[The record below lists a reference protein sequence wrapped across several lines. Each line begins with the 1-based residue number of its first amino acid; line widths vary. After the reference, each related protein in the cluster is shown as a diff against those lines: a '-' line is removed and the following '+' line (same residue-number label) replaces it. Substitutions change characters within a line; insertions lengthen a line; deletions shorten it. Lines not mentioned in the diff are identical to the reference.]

1 MKKFAM
7 LMAGGAGNRMKN
19 PVPKQFAE
27 LAGKPVL
34 MHTFDIFRK
43 YDPEMEFI
51 LVLPETE
58 TDQWNQLVA
67 KHRFGIGYQLALGG
81 ETRFH
86 SVKNG
91 LKLIP
96 DDGIVFIHD
105 AVRPLVSV
113 ETITNCYQTALNKG
127 NAIPVVAVA
136 ESIRKVKGNNNKAVD
151 RSRYFLVQTPQTFK
165 TDLIKKAYRHEYS
178 PSFTDDASVLEA
190 AGEKINLVDGNR
202 ENIKITFPE
211 DLTQVELLLQKN
223 RKII

>member
-1 MKKFAM
+1 
-7 LMAGGAGNRMKN
+7 MAGGAGNRMKN

-34 MHTFDIFRK
+34 MYTFDIFRK
-43 YDPEMEFI
+43 YDPEIEFI

-67 KHRFGIGYQLALGG
+67 KHKFEIGYQLALGG

-127 NAIPVVAVA
+127 NAIPVIAVA

-151 RSRYFLVQTPQTFK
+151 RSRYFLVQTPQTFQ
-165 TDLIKKAYRHEYS
+165 TNLIKKAYRQEYS
-178 PSFTDDASVLEA
+178 PFFTDDASVLEA
-190 AGEKINLVDGNR
+190 AGEKINLVNGNR

-223 RKII
+223 RNNSTI

>member
-1 MKKFAM
+1 
-7 LMAGGAGNRMKN
+7 
-19 PVPKQFAE
+19 
-27 LAGKPVL
+27 
-34 MHTFDIFRK
+34 
-43 YDPEMEFI
+43 
-51 LVLPETE
+51 VLPETE
-58 TDQWNQLVA
+58 TEQWNQLVA
-67 KHRFGIGYQLALGG
+67 KHGFEIGYQLALGG

-127 NAIPVVAVA
+127 NAIPVIAVA

-151 RSRYFLVQTPQTFK
+151 RSRYFLVQTPQTFQ
-165 TDLIKKAYRHEYS
+165 TNLIKKAYRQEYS
-178 PSFTDDASVLEA
+178 PFFTDDASVLEA

-211 DLTQVELLLQKN
+211 DLTQVELFLQKN
-223 RKII
+223 RNNSTI

>member
-1 MKKFAM
+1 
-7 LMAGGAGNRMKN
+7 MAGGAGNRMKN

-27 LAGKPVL
+27 LADKPVL
-34 MHTFDIFRK
+34 MYTFDIFRK
-43 YDPEMEFI
+43 YDPEIEFI

-67 KHRFGIGYQLALGG
+67 KHKFEIGYQLALGG

-127 NAIPVVAVA
+127 NAIPVIAVA

-151 RSRYFLVQTPQTFK
+151 RSRYFLIQTPQTFQ
-165 TDLIKKAYRHEYS
+165 TNLIKKAYRQEYS
-178 PSFTDDASVLEA
+178 PFFTDDASVLEA

-223 RKII
+223 RNNSTI

>member
-1 MKKFAM
+1 
-7 LMAGGAGNRMKN
+7 MAGGAGNRMKN

-27 LAGKPVL
+27 LADKPVL
-34 MHTFDIFRK
+34 MYTFDIFRK
-43 YDPEMEFI
+43 YDPEIEFI

-67 KHRFGIGYQLALGG
+67 KHKFEIGYQLALGG

-127 NAIPVVAVA
+127 NAIPVIAVA

-151 RSRYFLVQTPQTFK
+151 RSRYFLVQTPQTFQ
-165 TDLIKKAYRHEYS
+165 TNLIKKAYRQEYS
-178 PSFTDDASVLEA
+178 PFFTDDASVLEA

-223 RKII
+223 RNNSTI

>member
-1 MKKFAM
+1 
-7 LMAGGAGNRMKN
+7 MAGGAGNRMKN

-27 LAGKPVL
+27 LADKPVL
-34 MHTFDIFRK
+34 MYTFDIFRK
-43 YDPEMEFI
+43 YDPEIEFI

-67 KHRFGIGYQLALGG
+67 KHKFEIGYQLALGG

-127 NAIPVVAVA
+127 NAIPVIAVA

-151 RSRYFLVQTPQTFK
+151 RSRYFLVQTPQTFQ
-165 TDLIKKAYRHEYS
+165 TNLIKKAYRQEYS
-178 PSFTDDASVLEA
+178 PFFTDDASVLEA
-190 AGEKINLVDGNR
+190 AGEKINLVNGNR

-223 RKII
+223 RNNSTI